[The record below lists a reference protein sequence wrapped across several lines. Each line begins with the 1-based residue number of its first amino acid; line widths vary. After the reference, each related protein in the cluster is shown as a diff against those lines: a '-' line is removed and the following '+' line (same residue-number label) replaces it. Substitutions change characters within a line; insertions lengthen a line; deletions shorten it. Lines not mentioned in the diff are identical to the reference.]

1 METVSLS
8 RADVDTIAGHF
19 RAISD
24 HVPLR
29 VIRTDAEYE
38 TAVDVMNGLLDA
50 GAGEDHHPLAGV
62 LGLLGG
68 FIADYDSAHHG
79 LPDVPPAEILRL
91 LMEQN
96 GVKQSDLPEIGSQ
109 GVVSEILSGKRDLN
123 LGQIKRLATR
133 FGIEPATFL

>member
-1 METVSLS
+1 MESGRFS
-8 RADVDTIAGHF
+8 PKDIDTITDHF

-24 HVPLR
+24 HVPLH

-38 TAVDVMNGLLDA
+38 AAVQAMNGLLDA

-62 LGLLGG
+62 LDLLGG
-68 FIADYDSAHHG
+68 FIDDYDETHHA
-79 LPDVPPAEILRL
+79 LPDVLPAEILRL
-91 LMEQN
+91 LMEQA
-96 GVKQSDLPEIGSQ
+96 GLKQGDLPEIGSQ

-123 LGQIKRLATR
+123 LGQIKRLAAR